1 MALNEN
7 PTLVE
12 IVNEIERLNSLIVDR
27 GGAQTI
33 TPGTSNKVLNK
44 GHYKGNITVKGDVNL
59 ISSNIISGKSIFG
72 VSGSGGLKLVAG
84 DKYTE
89 DYVEYSNRISKPE
102 TTLFTYT
109 ITNDL
114 SKFKTIRFN
123 MKVKQSSTSA
133 GTTYAKIFI
142 NDELKQQINTLG
154 TTANTT
160 YSYDFAFK
168 TGDVIT
174 VKAYSQYAY
183 VDVAGYG
190 LSFDME

>member
-7 PTLVE
+7 PTLQE
-12 IVNEIERLNSLIVDR
+12 IIDEVERLNNLIVDR
-27 GGAQTI
+27 GGSQTI
-33 TPGTSNKVLNK
+33 TPKTSNQTLNK
-44 GHYKGNITVKGDVNL
+44 GYYKGNITVKGDANL

-84 DKYTE
+84 DKYAE

-142 NDELKQQINTLG
+142 NNELKQQINTLG

-160 YSYDFAFK
+160 HSYDFAFK
-168 TGDVIT
+168 MGDVIT

-183 VDVAGYG
+183 VHVDGYG
-190 LSFDME
+190 LSFDIE